1 MSGAVLFDLDDTLYD
16 VGQYYRGAFGE
27 ISSYITREH
36 DLSGEDVF
44 QMLVRLWREKTSM
57 YPHLFNDLIAG
68 LKLEPEELE
77 SLVRIFN
84 GYSGRIE
91 PYPEVVPTLK
101 WLQGEKYKLGVI
113 TDGNMERQTRK
124 LEMLSLEHHFD
135 TIVYTQEI
143 APKPSPLPFT
153 VALNRLGTRAED
165 AFYVANNPL
174 IDFQGAREIGLHTVR
189 ILGGEFTGIPGDKN
203 IDFEIKKMDE
213 LRQVLKVKV

>member
-16 VGQYYRGAFGE
+16 AGQYYRGAFGE
-27 ISSYITREH
+27 ISSYITGKH
-36 DLSGEDVF
+36 GFSGEDVF

-68 LKLEPEELE
+68 LKLEPEEPE

-84 GYSGRIE
+84 GYNGKIE
-91 PYPEVVPTLK
+91 PYPGVVPTLK
-101 WLQGEKYKLGVI
+101 WLRGEKYKLGVI
-113 TDGNMERQTRK
+113 TDGNLERQTRK
-124 LEMLSLEHHFD
+124 LEMLGLGHYFN

-165 AFYVANNPL
+165 TFYVANNPL

-189 ILGGEFTGIPGDKN
+189 ILGGEFAELSSNEDVE
-203 IDFEIKKMDE
+203 FEIEEMNKLIEIIK
-213 LRQVLKVKV
+213 

>member
-1 MSGAVLFDLDDTLYD
+1 MSRAVLFDLDDTLYD

-27 ISSYITREH
+27 ISSYITGKH
-36 DLSGEDVF
+36 SLSRKDVF
-44 QMLVRLWREKTSM
+44 KMLVRLWREKTSL

-84 GYSGRIE
+84 GYNGKIA

-113 TDGNMERQTRK
+113 TDGNLERQTRK
-124 LEMLSLEHHFD
+124 LEMLSLGHYFD

-174 IDFQGAREIGLHTVR
+174 IDFKGAREVGLRTVR
-189 ILGGEFTGIPGDKN
+189 ILGGEFAGLPGDEN
-203 IDFEIKKMDE
+203 IDFEIKKMDA
-213 LRQVLKVKV
+213 LRQVLEVKV

>member
-36 DLSGEDVF
+36 GLSGEDVF

-57 YPHLFNDLIAG
+57 YPYLFNDLIAG

-84 GYSGRIE
+84 GYSGKIE

-124 LEMLSLEHHFD
+124 LEMLGLGHYFD

-189 ILGGEFTGIPGDKN
+189 ILGGEFAKLSSNEDVE
-203 IDFEIKKMDE
+203 FEIEEMNKLIE
-213 LRQVLKVKV
+213 LIK